1 MDSGTEKY
9 RPRFFV
15 STLLWVLACSACFL
29 GGWTLPPPDFE
40 QNKTEPCLGRI
51 VRVLNNT
58 AAISLGIDDGVSP
71 GQSVVI
77 SRDGKHITA
86 GVIINSK
93 SDISACRVTGTE
105 IMEEGD
111 VATVLT
117 NSIP

>member
-1 MDSGTEKY
+1 M
-9 RPRFFV
+9 
-15 STLLWVLACSACFL
+15 
-29 GGWTLPPPDFE
+29 
-40 QNKTEPCLGRI
+40 GRI

-77 SRDGKHITA
+77 SRDGKHTTA